1 MLLKNSSKDLLPHM
15 KEGIDVLAEAVA
27 KAAENLDLRIYEFTR
42 EGSVRSVEPEEVLG
56 KEVPGISKV
65 IDELTDWASRLA
77 SQRGIG
83 RS

>member
-1 MLLKNSSKDLLPHM
+1 
-15 KEGIDVLAEAVA
+15 
-27 KAAENLDLRIYEFTR
+27 
-42 EGSVRSVEPEEVLG
+42 VLG

-65 IDELTDWASRLA
+65 IDELTDWAFRLA